1 MKKHY
6 IQATIDL
13 ILSGTDPQVVLKGL
27 YGSMEKKGH
36 ARLYASV
43 LRGVVRILES
53 KSINAA
59 IVSVA
64 TETDTKKFASEIKE
78 MLTTL
83 GVEGEHTIVVDKTLI
98 GGAVAKYNNTVI
110 DRSYKTA
117 LTNLYRATT
126 K

>member
-13 ILSGTDPQVVLKGL
+13 ILAGTNPQVVLEGL
-27 YGSMEKKGH
+27 HASMKKKGH
-36 ARLYASV
+36 ERLYASV

-53 KSINAA
+53 KDVNTAK
-59 IVSVA
+59 VSVA
-64 TETDTKKFASEIKE
+64 SEADVEKFAAEIKE

-83 GVEGEHTIVVDKTLI
+83 GSEGDHTVVIDKTLI
-98 GGAVAKYNNTVI
+98 GGVVAKYNNIVI

-117 LTNLYRATT
+117 LTNLYRATLR
-126 K
+126 